1 MTIKYRKAFR
11 FIFFLTAAL
20 IVTCSAKAQS
30 TFREDKVGHA
40 YSISVPDYMT
50 KTTGLNAAAS
60 AQYQGLTKEAAT
72 LVIDESKES
81 LELESLKFS
90 SAQEYFDYLMKN
102 FLLDKEDRY
111 ISKSKTFKV
120 GDINFVQAEASCY
133 LTDSKTKIYYL
144 ETIAE
149 TPTYFYQIM
158 SYSWGSKESYEKVKD
173 DLKKIAASLK
183 EGNCH

>member
-1 MTIKYRKAFR
+1 MKIRYRNAF
-11 FIFFLTAAL
+11 ILLSAISILTFAAH
-20 IVTCSAKAQS
+20 TTSAQS
-30 TFREDKVGHA
+30 FKETKVGHVYA
-40 YSISVPDYMT
+40 ISVPEYMT

-60 AQYQGLTKEAAT
+60 AQYQGLTKDAAT

-81 LELESLKFS
+81 LELESLKFA
-90 SAQEYFDYLMKN
+90 SAQEYFDYLMKT
-102 FLLDKEDRY
+102 FLQDKEDRY

-120 GDINFVQAEASCY
+120 GDVTFVQAEASCY
-133 LTDSKTKIYYL
+133 LTEQKTKIYYL

-149 TPTYFYQIM
+149 TPTYFYQIL
-158 SYSWGSKESYEKVKD
+158 SYSWGDKESYEKVKD

>member
-1 MTIKYRKAFR
+1 MNINYRNVFTVISSLAIMLMAFNTSNAQ
-11 FIFFLTAAL
+11 TAFNENK
-20 IVTCSAKAQS
+20 I
-30 TFREDKVGHA
+30 GHV
-40 YSISVPDYMT
+40 YTISVPDYMT

-60 AQYQGLTKEAAT
+60 AQYQGLTKSAAT

-90 SAQEYFDYLMKN
+90 SAQEYYDYLMKT
-102 FLLDKEDRY
+102 FLQDKEDRY

-120 GDINFVQAEASCY
+120 GDVTFVQAEASCY
-133 LTDSKTKIYYL
+133 LTEQKTKIFYL

-158 SYSWGSKESYEKVKD
+158 SYTWGDKEDYEKVKK
-173 DLKKIAASLK
+173 DLEKIAASLK
-183 EGNCH
+183 EGRCN